1 MPGYLPLLN
10 DFKGNYEK
18 DEDNYTSLIYKKVA
32 PFILRRTKKEV
43 LKDLPEKVEMVMTCE
58 MEEQQ
63 NALYQAEKLHA
74 RDILNSGGQTFDVL
88 FLLTRLRQLCVDPS
102 LYIATYTEQSAK
114 MALLKSLIKEYLSSG
129 HRLIIFSQFVKALNI
144 VEKYLNA
151 QSIDYYMI
159 TGETPAEKRIEYCD
173 KFNQFD
179 EVPICLVS
187 LKAGGTGLNLVG
199 ADIVIHL
206 DPWWNNSVMD
216 QATDRAYR
224 IGQTK
229 NVEVIKLIC
238 ENSIEQ
244 KVIELQE
251 KKKNLIDKIISNDDS
266 SITSLSQEDLKFI
279 LE

>member
-1 MPGYLPLLN
+1 
-10 DFKGNYEK
+10 
-18 DEDNYTSLIYKKVA
+18 
-32 PFILRRTKKEV
+32 
-43 LKDLPEKVEMVMTCE
+43 
-58 MEEQQ
+58 
-63 NALYQAEKLHA
+63 
-74 RDILNSGGQTFDVL
+74 
-88 FLLTRLRQLCVDPS
+88 
-102 LYIATYTEQSAK
+102 
-114 MALLKSLIKEYLSSG
+114 
-129 HRLIIFSQFVKALNI
+129 
-144 VEKYLNA
+144 
-151 QSIDYYMI
+151 MI